1 MPLTY
6 SYPGVYV
13 EEVPSGVRTIAGVS
27 TSNTAFVD
35 FFPRGPVDKAVRV
48 TSFEDFTRR
57 FGGLDRRSEAS
68 YAVQQ
73 YYLNGGS
80 VAWVVRALAPNATV
94 ADRVVGVSATYTG
107 ASGASGAGGAGGD
120 ALRITAASPGEW
132 GNDIWIGIDYNGTA
146 QSDNQ
151 PVEFNLVVLEVVN
164 DQVVQSEIFR
174 NLSNADRTSSRFV
187 EEVINQTSSL
197 VRVTSLSLG
206 MLPQD
211 TAPNVVAKIGLN
223 EKRPDGTIDRF
234 TNYFRRLGESPFQ
247 TGGDGTVPGDP
258 ANDQWENGVG
268 ATAIVDSLR
277 RLERIAP
284 EIFNLMCIPA
294 AATFN
299 DDNYKTVVN
308 EATEFC
314 RDHRAFFIVDTPP
327 SDAVNLDN
335 LSDWMKDHDSLRS
348 DFSAIYFP
356 RVRMPDALN
365 ANRPREVGPSGT
377 LAGIYAR
384 TDASRG
390 VWKAPAGTEAV
401 LRGADLAVQMT
412 DLENGALN
420 PHGINALRSFPVFGN
435 VAWGARTLDGA
446 DQKASEYKYIPIRRT
461 ALYIEESLYKGLQ
474 WVVFEPNDE
483 PLWGQVRLN
492 VGAFL
497 NTMFRQGAFQGRTS
511 REAYFVK
518 CDKDTTTQNDI
529 DRGIVN
535 ILVGFAPLK
544 PAEFVVIKLQQIAGQ
559 LSV

>member
-27 TSNTAFVD
+27 TSNTAFID
-35 FFPRGPVDKAVRV
+35 FFPRGPADRAVRV

-80 VAWVVRALAPNATV
+80 VAWIVRALAPNAAAAERAV
-94 ADRVVGVSATYTG
+94 AASATYVGVSG
-107 ASGASGAGGAGGD
+107 SSGGGGGGD
-120 ALRITAASPGEW
+120 ALLITAASPGGW
-132 GNDIWIGIDYNGTA
+132 GNDLQVGIDYNGTA
-146 QSDNQ
+146 QSAGQ
-151 PVEFNLVVLEVVN
+151 PTEFNLIVREVVEG
-164 DQVVQSEIFR
+164 QVTQTEIFR
-174 NLSNADRTSSRFV
+174 NLSNADQTSARFV
-187 EEVINQTSSL
+187 EEVVNETSSL
-197 VRVTSLSLG
+197 IRVESLSLG
-206 MLPQD
+206 VLPEQ
-211 TAPNVVAKIGLN
+211 TAPDAIALLGDAANTTFL
-223 EKRPDGTIDRF
+223 
-234 TNYFRRLGESPFQ
+234 RLGQAPAQAGS
-247 TGGDGTVPGDP
+247 DGTVPGDP
-258 ANDQWENGVG
+258 ANDQWETGVG
-268 ATAIVDSLR
+268 ATAILGSLA

-294 AATFN
+294 AASFN
-299 DDNYKTVVN
+299 NDNYNAVVN
-308 EATEFC
+308 EATKFC
-314 RDHRAFFIVDTPP
+314 RDHRAFLIVDTPP
-327 SDAVNLDN
+327 SDAIGLDN
-335 LSDWMKDHDSLRS
+335 LSDWMKEHDGLRS
-348 DFSAIYFP
+348 DFSAVYFP
-356 RVRMPDALN
+356 RLRMPDALN

-384 TDASRG
+384 TDAARG

-401 LRGADLAVQMT
+401 LRGADLVFQMT

-420 PHGINALRSFPVFGN
+420 PAGINALRSFPVYGN

-446 DQKASEYKYIPIRRT
+446 DQKASEYKYIPVRRT
-461 ALYIEESLYKGLQ
+461 ALYIEESLYTGLQ

-483 PLWGQVRLN
+483 PLWAQIRLN
-492 VGAFL
+492 VGSFL
-497 NTMFRQGAFQGRTS
+497 NTMFRQGAFQGKTS

-529 DRGIVN
+529 DRGVVN